1 MPANIPLRQENLS
14 KLSSKIGR
22 PSYDRNSLKTGIVH
36 IGVGGFHRAHE
47 AYYTHLLLQEGLA
60 KDWAICGVGL
70 REGDRKMGEVLKKQD
85 HLYTLIIRHPDGKI
99 ETTVIGSII
108 DYLLGPDDPQAVID
122 RMAALETRVVS
133 LTITEGG
140 YNVNSA
146 TGAFDFDNPD
156 IRHDLE
162 YPESPISVFG
172 YLTAALRRRRD
183 EGDKPLTVQS
193 CDNVQHNGDVTRK
206 ALLAFTER
214 QDPALAGWI
223 AENVHFP
230 NAMVDRI
237 TPSTTPADGHYLEE
251 EFSLM
256 DEWPVTC
263 EPFMQWVIE
272 DGFSNGRPDWEAV
285 GAQFVKDVTPY
296 EKMKL
301 RLLNAGHSVLGLLGS
316 IHGHETID
324 GCVADP
330 LFAGYLR
337 DFLDQEA
344 TPVLD
349 AVEGIDLEAYKD
361 SLIERFGNPNVKDG
375 LARICAES
383 SAKLPKFL
391 VETIRENLAVGG
403 SIAYSA
409 LIIAAWCYYSDTH
422 ADRFGNPLEVIDE
435 QKEQLQKAARKTK
448 EDPLAFL
455 RQEELF
461 GDLAEDERFSAKYVA
476 LVERLYADPNVGVLM
491 GEVRN
496 AI

>member
-1 MPANIPLRQENLS
+1 MPAIIQLRQDNLS
-14 KLSSKIGR
+14 KLPAGVGR
-22 PSYDRNSLKTGIVH
+22 PTYDRSALKAGIVH

-47 AYYTHLLLQEGLA
+47 AYYTHLLMQEGKAL
-60 KDWAICGVGL
+60 DWAICGVGL
-70 REGDRKMGEVLKKQD
+70 REEDRKMGEVLKKQD

-99 ETTVIGSII
+99 GTTIIGSII
-108 DYLLGPDDPQAVID
+108 DYLFGPDDPQVVIKQI
-122 RMAALETRVVS
+122 AAPETRIVS

-146 TGAFDFDNPD
+146 TGVFDFANPD
-156 IRHDLE
+156 IRHDLAH
-162 YPESPISVFG
+162 PEAPVSVFG
-172 YLTAALRRRRD
+172 YLTAGLRQRRD
-183 EGDKPLTVQS
+183 EGGKPFTIQS
-193 CDNVQHNGDVTRK
+193 CDNIQHNGDVTRK
-206 ALLAFTER
+206 ALLAFAER
-214 QDPALAGWI
+214 QDPALAPWI

-237 TPSTTPADGHYLEE
+237 TPSTTPMDGEYLEQK
-251 EFSLM
+251 FNLV

-272 DGFSNGRPDWEAV
+272 DGFSDSRPDWESV

-316 IHGHETID
+316 IHGHDTID

-349 AVEGIDLEAYKD
+349 AVEGIDLDTYKN

-375 LARICAES
+375 LARICSES

-391 VETIRENLAVGG
+391 LETVQENLDAGG
-403 SIAYSA
+403 SVRYAA
-409 LIIAAWCYYSDTH
+409 LVIAAWCYYSDKH
-422 ADRFGNPLEVIDE
+422 VDRFGKPLEVMDE
-435 QKEQLQKAARKTK
+435 RKIELHTAANRTG

-455 RQEELF
+455 RQVEVF
-461 GDLAEDERFSAKYVA
+461 GNLAERKGFVKSYVE
-476 LVERLYADPNVGVLM
+476 LIERLYANPDISVLM
-491 GEVRN
+491 REVRKRS
-496 AI
+496 